1 MNIREEQKMTQISG
15 LGYSV
20 AITIFTELIKGKDQ
34 GLCLIMRN
42 LVWGVLSFHMRF
54 VKRTPDATVR

>member
-1 MNIREEQKMTQISG
+1 MTQISG

-20 AITIFTELIKGKDQ
+20 AIAVFTELIKGKDQ